1 MTRERDERF
10 NERLRTVRSFEGELP
25 DFDVDGAPE
34 HPAELFMEWLEA
46 AIDAGVHEP
55 HVMNL
60 ATVDADGRPSARSL
74 ILRRLDDGRWSF
86 GTSRTS
92 RKGAELAATPWA
104 AATFYW
110 SPLGRQVR
118 LRGRV
123 LDAGPEAAADDFL
136 ARPAGAR
143 IAALASRQSEVLASP
158 SDLEGALAEAEERV
172 ADDPQALAEHWTV
185 FHLVP
190 DEVEFFQADPERRHV
205 RLRYALRDG
214 RWQRERL
221 WP

>member
-10 NERLRTVRSFEGELP
+10 SERLREVRSFEGELP
-25 DFDVDGAPE
+25 RFDPDAAPD

-46 AIDAGVHEP
+46 AIDAGAREP
-55 HVMNL
+55 HVMTL

-74 ILRRLDDGRWSF
+74 ILRGVDDGRWSF

-123 LDAGPEAAADDFL
+123 LDAGPEAAAEDFL
-136 ARPAGAR
+136 GRPESARV
-143 IAALASRQSEVLASP
+143 AALASRQSEVLASP
-158 SDLEGALAEAEERV
+158 ADLEHALAEAERRI
-172 ADDPQALAEHWTV
+172 ADDPRALSEQWAV

-190 DEVEFFQADPERRHV
+190 DEAEFFQADAERRHV
-205 RLRYALRDG
+205 RLRYVLRDG
-214 RWQRERL
+214 RWARERL